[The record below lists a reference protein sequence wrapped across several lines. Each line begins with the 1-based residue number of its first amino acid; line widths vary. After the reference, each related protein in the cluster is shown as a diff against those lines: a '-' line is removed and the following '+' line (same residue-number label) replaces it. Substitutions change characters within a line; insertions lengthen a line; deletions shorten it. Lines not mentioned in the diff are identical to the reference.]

1 MKRPTPFVVVVAAG
15 LGLAAGALA
24 DDVAS
29 RPVPATEPFGIA
41 LEGFLYPYPVHLFPL
56 TQQGE
61 QLRMAFMDV
70 APNGDANG
78 RTVVLLHGRN
88 FPSSYWQRAIE
99 ALSGAGYRVIVP
111 DQIGFNKSSKPAFD
125 LHFDQLARNTK
136 ALLDELTA
144 DKVSLIGH
152 STGGM
157 LSVRFARMYPEL
169 VDRIVL
175 VAPIGLEDYRL
186 YVPPIPAERLMELED
201 KLTPESYLTQ
211 LIKGYSL
218 TLSEQ
223 ALAPYVAART
233 NIKGSAEYLR
243 WLRAFVNSAQMIWR
257 EPVVYEIPFL
267 PQNVLFVMG
276 ENDHLAPGRD
286 FAPEELRGKM
296 GQNVELAEALATKM
310 PKARVEVFEGMGHL
324 PHLEAPERFN
334 ALVLRFLAAE
344 E

>member
-1 MKRPTPFVVVVAAG
+1 M
-15 LGLAAGALA
+15 LLAAGATRA
-24 DDVAS
+24 EYGTS
-29 RPVPATEPFGIA
+29 PPVPATEPFGIA
-41 LEGFLYPYPVHLFPL
+41 LEGFPYPYPVHLFPL

-61 QLRMAFMDV
+61 QLRMAYMDV
-70 APNGDANG
+70 APKGDATG

-88 FPSSYWQRAIE
+88 FPSSYWHGAIE
-99 ALSGAGYRVIVP
+99 ALAGAGYRVIVP

-125 LHFDQLARNTK
+125 LHFDQLARNTR
-136 ALLDELTA
+136 ALLDELKA

-175 VAPIGLEDYRL
+175 VAPIGLEDYRR
-186 YVPPIPAERLMELED
+186 YVPPIPAERLAELED
-201 KLTPESYLTQ
+201 KVTPESYLAQ
-211 LIKGYSL
+211 LVKGYSL

-233 NIKGSAEYLR
+233 NVKNSAEYPR

-257 EPVVYEIPFL
+257 EPVVYEIPLL
-267 PQNVLFVMG
+267 PHNVLFVMG

-296 GQNVELAEALATKM
+296 GQNVELAQALAAKM
-310 PKARVEVFEGMGHL
+310 PNARVKVFEGTGHL

-334 ALVLRFLAAE
+334 ALVLGFLAAE